1 MLQQEVLTAI
11 EIRVLEGLA
20 DGLQSKEIAQL
31 VGRSTSTIEFH
42 IRTLYLKLR
51 ARSRAQLVARAYD
64 LGHLRGAHT
73 SVRDSDR
80 P

>member
-64 LGHLRGAHT
+64 LGH
-73 SVRDSDR
+73 
-80 P
+80 